1 MSNRDKVLD
10 YARGEIGYSRWSD
23 PEEGTKYGRWY
34 ANMSGEA
41 WCAAN
46 GIPYCAMFVSWCCSG
61 SVDWDVLPS
70 YNCDQIRERA
80 RAAGYVLSNKYDA
93 RAGDIVLYD
102 WNFNGSLDHV
112 GIVEENCGD
121 YLTTIEGNTS
131 TGNAGSQGNGGVVA
145 RRTRSWK
152 YVACVVRP
160 PYDEDTST
168 SDQTES
174 APSYDSGDVDVDGWC
189 GYATISKWQQAL
201 GTEVDGVMSGQY
213 SGNRKYCLNL
223 CSVTYDSGGYSTLVR
238 ATQRRIGAEVD
249 GYFGRE
255 TITAL
260 QEYLEC
266 NGYSVGS
273 WGCNG
278 YFGHDTVCALQRSL
292 NDNLW

>member
-1 MSNRDKVLD
+1 MSNLENVLN

-61 SVDWDVLPS
+61 SVNWAVLPS

-80 RAAGYVLSNKYDA
+80 REAGYVLSSKYDA

-168 SDQTES
+168 SDQTED
-174 APSYDSGDVDVDGWC
+174 APSYDSGDIDVDGWC
-189 GYATISKWQQAL
+189 GRDTISKWQQAL

-223 CSVTYDSGGYSTLVR
+223 CSVSYGGGGNSEMVR
-238 ATQRRIGAEVD
+238 AIQRRVGATAD